1 MMKKV
6 YVSFGEMEKA
16 FNRVRRELEGQGLL
30 FAGSRLDKV
39 DCYYEGLSFGGL
51 AGCVGIM
58 GFYNPKKSD
67 KAIHIPAVFPMAL
80 FPWWDGREI
89 LDVIRHEF
97 GHALADRFRKLF
109 RGAIFKE
116 AFGGGYGEK
125 KVFDGYEWER
135 GCVSAYAATSTRE
148 DFAETFMLYM
158 KHKGKLP
165 ARYRGKRAVEK
176 KWKAVARIIR
186 IVSSMGC

>member
-1 MMKKV
+1 MKKV

-16 FNRVRRELEGQGLL
+16 FNRVRGELEKQGLL

-80 FPWWDGREI
+80 LPWWDGREI

-97 GHALADRFRKLF
+97 GHALADRFGKLF
-109 RGAIFKE
+109 RGGIFKE
-116 AFGGGYGEK
+116 TFGASYGEK
-125 KVFDGYEWER
+125 KVFGGGDWSDEH
-135 GCVSAYAATSTRE
+135 VSEYASSMTQE

-158 KHKGKLP
+158 RYKGKLP
-165 ARYRGKRAVEK
+165 ARYRSKRVIVK
-176 KWKAVARIIR
+176 KWKTVARIIR
-186 IVSSMGC
+186 EIAALGK